1 MKTKMLSLLLVI
13 FTFPYFYSQGA
24 IGVLAQ
30 TKTSIESKVKDLA
43 DSYKTDSKSY
53 YTLYPKYKKLYMDM
67 LPLYDSFKGNLK
79 QCTITEKTKSSFK
92 SCLKDATDN
101 FVKPLKTLDQFYAE
115 NQLIGQNY
123 GLVGDS
129 KSKSE
134 SKSNSKIMGM
144 NQSSSGDPITAAL
157 LSSLIIDGTIKVWQH
172 VDRHNQASIDA
183 FKAEIDRNSYDLK
196 EFKDLL
202 PPPTYNPQ

>member
-13 FTFPYFYSQGA
+13 FTHSFLYSQNA
-24 IGVLAQ
+24 IGVLTQ
-30 TKTSIESKVKDLA
+30 TKISIESKVKDLA

-53 YTLYPKYKKLYMDM
+53 YMLYPKYKKLYMDM
-67 LPLYDSFKGNLK
+67 MPLYSSFRGNLK

-92 SCLKDATDN
+92 SCLKDATNN
-101 FVKPLKTLDQFYAE
+101 FVEPLKTLDKFYAE

-123 GLVGDS
+123 GLTAEN
-129 KSKSE
+129 KNKN
-134 SKSNSKIMGM
+134 KSNGNSM
-144 NQSSSGDPITAAL
+144 NKDTSVDPVTTAL
-157 LSSLIIDGTIKVWQH
+157 LSSLIVDGAIKVWQH
-172 VDRHNQASIDA
+172 VDRRNQASIDA
-183 FKAEIDRNSYDLK
+183 FKAEIDKNSYDLK